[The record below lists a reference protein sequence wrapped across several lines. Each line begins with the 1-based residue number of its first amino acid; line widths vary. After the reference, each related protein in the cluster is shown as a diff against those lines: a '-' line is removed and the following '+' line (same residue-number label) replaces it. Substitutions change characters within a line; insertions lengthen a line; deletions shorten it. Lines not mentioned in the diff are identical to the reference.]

1 MHFPKVEEGRS
12 TDAVEKAPFPKHPS
26 KVLGQGYCLAG
37 TYFGTVK
44 LFISQHLN
52 SNMQGRWK

>member
-1 MHFPKVEEGRS
+1 VQQATFHE
-12 TDAVEKAPFPKHPS
+12 HPS

-37 TYFGTVK
+37 TIFSTFK

-52 SNMQGRWK
+52 RNILVRWK